1 MDAKKFIEWLRS
13 SNIIRLRL
21 FNLKLWGNLRYGLYR
36 EYTFDDMLSL
46 VKDFKQLSSPSPS
59 TATPQHEEGLF
70 KSGSNYAILSR
81 LCEQYYV
88 YEGSDK
94 LQKKIM
100 TEVQEIIEELRND
113 DAAQAEFESVLN
125 QQHNNVM
132 QRFRAEHPTLKEK
145 DYRLYAFLAAGLSA
159 TTIAVLL
166 GKEKS
171 VVYNRISRLKKVVKE
186 DFRI

>member
-94 LQKKIM
+94 LQKKI
-100 TEVQEIIEELRND
+100 ILR
-113 DAAQAEFESVLN
+113 L
-125 QQHNNVM
+125 
-132 QRFRAEHPTLKEK
+132 
-145 DYRLYAFLAAGLSA
+145 
-159 TTIAVLL
+159 
-166 GKEKS
+166 
-171 VVYNRISRLKKVVKE
+171 
-186 DFRI
+186 

>member
-1 MDAKKFIEWLRS
+1 MDAKRFIEWLRS

-46 VKDFKQLSSPSPS
+46 VKDFKQLSTPSP
-59 TATPQHEEGLF
+59 ANIPQENELLF
-70 KSGSNYAILSR
+70 KSGSNFAILTR
-81 LCEQYYV
+81 LCEQYFV

-94 LQKKIM
+94 LQKKIIG
-100 TEVQEIIEELRND
+100 EVEEIIEELRND
-113 DAAQAEFESVLN
+113 DAAQAEFERVLN
-125 QQHNNVM
+125 LQHDNVM
-132 QRFRAEHPTLKEK
+132 QRFRAEHPTLKDK
-145 DYRLYAFLAAGLSA
+145 DYRLYAYLVAGLSA

-171 VVYNRISRLKKVVKE
+171 VVYNRISRLKKAVKE
-186 DFRI
+186 EFRI

>member
-1 MDAKKFIEWLRS
+1 MDAKKFIDWLRS
-13 SNIIRLRL
+13 SNIVRLRF
-21 FNLKLWGNLRYGLYR
+21 FNIKLWGNLRYGLYR

-46 VKDFKQLSSPSPS
+46 IKDFKQLSTPTS
-59 TATPQHEEGLF
+59 TATPQPEEHSF
-70 KSGSNYAILSR
+70 RSGSNYAILSR

-94 LQKKIM
+94 LQKKIIA
-100 TEVQEIIEELRND
+100 EVQEIINELRND
-113 DAAQAEFESVLN
+113 DEAQAEFERVLN
-125 QQHNNVM
+125 LQHDNVM
-132 QRFRAEHPTLKEK
+132 LRFRAEHPALKEK
-145 DYRLYAFLAAGLSA
+145 DYRLYAYLAAGLSA

-186 DFRI
+186 EFRI

>member
-1 MDAKKFIEWLRS
+1 MDAKKFIDWLLS
-13 SNIIRLRL
+13 SNIIRLRF
-21 FNLKLWGNLRYGLYR
+21 FNIKLWGNLRYGLYR

-46 VKDFKQLSSPSPS
+46 IKDFKQLSTPTSS
-59 TATPQHEEGLF
+59 ATPQAEEHSF

-94 LQKKIM
+94 LQKKVIA
-100 TEVQEIIEELRND
+100 EVKEIIEELRKD
-113 DAAQAEFESVLN
+113 DDAQAEFERVLN
-125 QQHNNVM
+125 LQQDNVM
-132 QRFRAEHPTLKEK
+132 QRFRAEHLTLKEK
-145 DYRLYAFLAAGLSA
+145 DYRLYAYLVAGLSA

-171 VVYNRISRLKKVVKE
+171 VVYNRISRLKKAIKE
-186 DFRI
+186 EFLP

>member
-1 MDAKKFIEWLRS
+1 MDAKKFIDWLCS

-21 FNLKLWGNLRYGLYR
+21 FNIKLWGNLRYGLYR
-36 EYTFDDMLSL
+36 EYTLDDMRSF
-46 VKDFKQLSSPSPS
+46 VKDFKQISTPSS
-59 TATPQHEEGLF
+59 TATAQQEEHPF

-94 LQKKIM
+94 LQKKVLA
-100 TEVQEIIEELRND
+100 EVEGIIKELRND
-113 DAAQAEFESVLN
+113 NDAQAEFERVLN
-125 QQHNNVM
+125 LQHNNVM
-132 QRFRAEHPTLKEK
+132 QRFRAEHSTLKEN
-145 DYRLYAFLAAGLSA
+145 DYRLYAYLVAGLSA

-171 VVYNRISRLKKVVKE
+171 VVYNRISRLKKQINE
-186 DFRI
+186 EFLP

>member
-1 MDAKKFIEWLRS
+1 MDAKKFMDWLRS
-13 SNIIRLRL
+13 SNIIRLRF
-21 FNLKLWGNLRYGLYR
+21 FNIKLWGNLRYGLFR

-46 VKDFKQLSSPSPS
+46 IKDFKQLSTPPS
-59 TATPQHEEGLF
+59 TVTSQQEEQSF

-88 YEGSDK
+88 YEDSDK

-100 TEVQEIIEELRND
+100 TEVQEIINELRND
-113 DAAQAEFESVLN
+113 DDAQAEFERVINLQN
-125 QQHNNVM
+125 DNVM
-132 QRFRAEHPTLKEK
+132 QRFRAEYPTLKAK
-145 DYRLYAFLAAGLSA
+145 DYQLYSYLVAGLSA

-171 VVYNRISRLKKVVKE
+171 VVYNRISRLKKSIKKE
-186 DFRI
+186 FLI